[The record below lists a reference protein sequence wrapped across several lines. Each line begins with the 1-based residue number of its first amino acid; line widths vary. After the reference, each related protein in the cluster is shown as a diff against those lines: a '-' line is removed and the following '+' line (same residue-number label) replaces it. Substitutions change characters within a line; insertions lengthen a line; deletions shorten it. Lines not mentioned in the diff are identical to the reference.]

1 MSVSAQL
8 LVPLMSVSAQLLV
21 PRAVLYAAP
30 GSTMKLSDACA
41 AAGSRPSASS
51 LVKPMPRA
59 TCIARSTNPNSLES
73 SSSASS
79 LRHLALSFPQQSH
92 LRKARGT
99 WRVTAGMKDPSGAAT
114 DVRRPTPDA
123 PQGDVE
129 ALAQLKK
136 ELPKM
141 RRDGRQTKESV
152 RESSLVSGQE
162 GDGKERST
170 QTRVVSLT

>member
-1 MSVSAQL
+1 
-8 LVPLMSVSAQLLV
+8 MSVSAQLLV
-21 PRAVLYAAP
+21 PRAVPNAVP
-30 GSTMKLSDACA
+30 EITMKLSDACA
-41 AAGSRPSASS
+41 AAGSRPSARS

-59 TCIARSTNPNSLES
+59 TCTARSSSPNSLES

-79 LRHLALSFPQQSH
+79 LRHSDPSFSQKSRI
-92 LRKARGT
+92 RKARAT
-99 WRVTAGMKDPSGAAT
+99 WRVTAGMKDTSGAAT

-123 PQGDVE
+123 SQGDVE

-136 ELPKM
+136 ELSKM

-152 RESSLVSGQE
+152 KESTLVSGQE
-162 GDGKERST
+162 GDGMERST